1 MFWKELFSKIDSYN
15 IPYKDRKEIIKRIRQ
30 ERYYL
35 KLPRPENWEQR
46 YGKIISW
53 WAKWVIRK
61 KI

>member
-35 KLPRPENWEQR
+35 KL
-46 YGKIISW
+46 ISW